1 MMKTLHVQIGEGSYP
16 IHIGAGLH
24 GRLPELLREIGWRR
38 ERRLMLVTDDQV
50 GPLYGEDVKRVLTD
64 HGFQAGCLTV
74 PAGESSKKLSLLE
87 EMVGDCIEA
96 GLDRSGAILALG
108 GGVVGDLAGFLAAS
122 YMRGIPFIQLPT
134 TLLAHDSSVGGKVGV
149 NHPLGKNM
157 IGAFHQP
164 SMVVFDV
171 ETLNTLPEREVASG
185 YAEVVKHALIRD
197 EAFVRWLEERVDC
210 LRRLEPDSVSEA
222 IWKGC
227 AVKKEVVS
235 RDEKESGWRAILNYG
250 HTIGH
255 ALEAAAGYG
264 VLTHGE
270 AVAIGMVGEAMLA
283 EEMGLCPPV
292 SERTA
297 HLLSAFGLP
306 TRLTMEITDEELL
319 ERMRRD
325 KKAKH
330 GRLTFV
336 LPRDIGCVDIIHGV
350 EEPVIRQA
358 LNRLRGGGKG

>member
-1 MMKTLHVQIGEGSYP
+1 MIKTLQVQTREGSYP

-24 GRLPELLREIGWRR
+24 GCLPDLLQEIGWNR

-50 GPLYGEDVKRVLTD
+50 GPLYGEYVIQGLKD
-64 HGFQAGCLTV
+64 HGFQASCLTV
-74 PAGESSKKLSLLE
+74 PAGEGSKKLSQLE
-87 EMVGDCIEA
+87 EMVGDCLQA
-96 GLDRSGAILALG
+96 GLDRSSAILALG

-171 ETLNTLPEREVASG
+171 NTLNTLPEREVASG

-197 EAFVRWLEERVDC
+197 ADFVCWLEERVDS

-222 IWKGC
+222 IWRGC
-227 AVKKEVVS
+227 AVKGEVVS
-235 RDEKESGWRAILNYG
+235 QDEKEAGLRAILNYG

-255 ALEAAAGYG
+255 ALEATAGYG

-283 EEMGLCPPV
+283 EELGLCPPV

-297 HLLSAFGLP
+297 RLLSSFGLP
-306 TRLTMEITDEELL
+306 TRLTLEIADEELL

-325 KKAKH
+325 KKVKQ
-330 GRLTFV
+330 GRLTFI
-336 LPRDIGCVDIIHGV
+336 LPREVGCVDRIGGV
-350 EEPVIRQA
+350 EEAVIRRA
-358 LNRLRGGGKG
+358 LDRLRGGGEG